1 MNDQDEENKAID
13 NKIAENEAKRA
24 VVSQVRVSTWAVLAA
39 MLVALIAVLI
49 YLTR

>member
-1 MNDQDEENKAID
+1 MSDQERDNKAIN

-24 VVSQVRVSTWAVLAA
+24 IVSQVRVSTWAVLGAV
-39 MLVALIAVLI
+39 LVALIVVLL

>member
-1 MNDQDEENKAID
+1 MDDRDKEID

-24 VVSQVRVSTWAVLAA
+24 IVSQVRVSTWAVLAA
-39 MLVALIAVLI
+39 IAIALICVLL